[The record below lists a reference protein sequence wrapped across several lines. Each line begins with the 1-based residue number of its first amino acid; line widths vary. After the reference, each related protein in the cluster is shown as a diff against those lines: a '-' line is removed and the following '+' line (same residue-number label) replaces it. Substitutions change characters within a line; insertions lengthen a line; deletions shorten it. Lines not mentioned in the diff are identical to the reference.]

1 MPLDMQETDETPQ
14 RRGPA
19 LHVGCVRTQTIFGLD
34 QYVVHLRLPVSC
46 SPASARSPSSP
57 AAAASSAPSSAPSSS
72 RSRTPASPKT
82 STPTLTT
89 GSAQRGTWIA
99 SSAGLAQCTLGGEGG
114 GVVQGLGCMGGPAWP
129 TTSWQSHLT
138 GVRAGGLRTMSDERK
153 GFLTGVEPGVTALRG
168 ESGCREERLMAVMTF
183 EQGRRAR
190 EGLACL

>member
-1 MPLDMQETDETPQ
+1 MEKEEIDETPQ

-82 STPTLTT
+82 SPPTLTT
-89 GSAQRGTWIA
+89 GPAQRGTWIA
-99 SSAGLAQCTLGGEGG
+99 SSAVLAVARPVHQGGR
-114 GVVQGLGCMGGPAWP
+114 GCRGFRVHGRARARR

-138 GVRAGGLRTMSDERK
+138 AVRAGGLRTMSDEKK

-168 ESGCREERLMAVMTF
+168 ECAAGFREAGLIAVLTF
-183 EQGRRAR
+183 E
-190 EGLACL
+190 